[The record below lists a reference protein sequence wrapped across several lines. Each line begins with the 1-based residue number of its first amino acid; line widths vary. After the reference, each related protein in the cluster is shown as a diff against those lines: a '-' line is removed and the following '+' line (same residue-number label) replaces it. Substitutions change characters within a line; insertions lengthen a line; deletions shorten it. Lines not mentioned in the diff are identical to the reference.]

1 MNDLQQTI
9 YLVVRKMIY
18 FDTNRWVPEEWI
30 CKIWSGCEKDHF
42 MSKWQEA
49 LKNCEHEDCS
59 AFFNFM
65 RMLSYD
71 NQNKVIQFIF
81 DNYNGVMQ

>member
-9 YLVVRKMIY
+9 YLAVRKMIY
-18 FDTNRWVPEEWI
+18 FASNRWVPEEWI

-81 DNYNGVMQ
+81 DNYNGVTQ

>member
-9 YLVVRKMIY
+9 YLAVRKMIY

-30 CKIWSGCEKDHF
+30 GKIWSGCERDFFMIKWKD
-42 MSKWQEA
+42 A
-49 LKNCEHEDCS
+49 LNNCEREDCS

-65 RMLSYD
+65 RMLSYE

-81 DNYNGVMQ
+81 DNYNGVTQ